1 MTSARQAREG
11 GTFTMPAAEVLTDDS
26 EALVGGGAIRWSK
39 SGSSHGCR
47 EHGHHS
53 SPRLT
58 LPWG

>member
-1 MTSARQAREG
+1 
-11 GTFTMPAAEVLTDDS
+11 MPAAEVLTDDS